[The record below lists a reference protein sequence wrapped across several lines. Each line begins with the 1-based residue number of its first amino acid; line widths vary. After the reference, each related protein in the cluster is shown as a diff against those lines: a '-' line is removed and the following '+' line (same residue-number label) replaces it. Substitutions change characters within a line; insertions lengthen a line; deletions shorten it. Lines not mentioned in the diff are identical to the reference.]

1 MPINLDTLI
10 VAIFASSGFWAAI
23 TMIIQHHISKKDK
36 EDQSQLKMDQMVL
49 GLGHDRI
56 CFLGMSYI
64 ARGYITKDEYENLVT
79 YLFEPYEALN
89 GNGTAKLVIDKVKL
103 LPMKQTVAQTERKVT
118 KSDDPMNGDITTLV
132 IDR

>member
-1 MPINLDTLI
+1 MPINLDTLL

-23 TMIIQHHISKKDK
+23 TMIIQHQISKKDK
-36 EDQSQLKMDQMVL
+36 EDQSQLKMNQMVL

-79 YLFEPYEALN
+79 YLFEPYETLN

>member
-1 MPINLDTLI
+1 MPINLDTLL